1 MKRLSVDRA
10 RRLRVSQ
17 TDAGQLLWHHLRNR
31 RLQGWKFRRQNEIGL
46 YVVDFVCPD
55 AGLIVELDGG
65 QHGDQLIYDE
75 ARTKKL
81 GEQGYRVLRF
91 WNNDVLKNVQGVLEV
106 IQEALARPAP
116 HHRKGGNAPTLS
128 PKGRGSSVDGDLRVS
143 TNINP
148 RLTQVFRF
156 VRCSYANGVAELVY
170 AFDHGEELIERVRF
184 PHAPA
189 LPSSHQAAFDQA
201 LKLLHLIAG
210 VSYYKAGVPP
220 RIDVADG
227 PLDDATANLLDE
239 LYLHGLAEFAYRN
252 GLDLRGRINFPRLGA
267 GSEKASSR
275 GGSTQPEAKAL
286 GLPHRTLV
294 PIGGGKDSLV
304 AVEAI
309 KSIGGEAT
317 AVWVGNSPLIA
328 ACAERTGLP
337 TLNIQRELAP
347 GLFELNRL
355 GAWNGHIPVTAVNS
369 AILAVA
375 AILYGFDSIAFANE
389 RSASAATLEYE
400 GQQVNHQWSKGY
412 AFERLLG
419 DWLHQHVASDLDYF
433 SLLRPFSEL
442 AVTRAFAKL
451 TPYFDVFSSC
461 NRNFKIL
468 GPKPA
473 DRWCGQC
480 PKCHFVFLA
489 LAPFLPKPRLLSIF
503 GRNLLDDENLAPG
516 FDALLEYQ
524 DHKPFECVGEG
535 AEARAA
541 MYALSQRSEWQE
553 DALVARFIREILS
566 QLDVK
571 ELALEPWLQPSTE
584 QRIAKRVLPA
594 LAFFA

>member
-1 MKRLSVDRA
+1 M
-10 RRLRVSQ
+10 
-17 TDAGQLLWHHLRNR
+17 TTIH
-31 RLQGWKFRRQNEIGL
+31 
-46 YVVDFVCPD
+46 
-55 AGLIVELDGG
+55 
-65 QHGDQLIYDE
+65 
-75 ARTKKL
+75 
-81 GEQGYRVLRF
+81 
-91 WNNDVLKNVQGVLEV
+91 
-106 IQEALARPAP
+106 
-116 HHRKGGNAPTLS
+116 
-128 PKGRGSSVDGDLRVS
+128 
-143 TNINP
+143 NP

-156 VRCSYANGVAELVY
+156 LHARYADGVAELAY
-170 AFDHGEELIERVRF
+170 AFDDGEPMVERIRF

-189 LPSSHQAAFDQA
+189 LPRERQAAFDAA

-220 RIDVADG
+220 KIEVADG
-227 PLDDATANLLDE
+227 PLDDATADLLDA

-252 GLDLRGRINFPRLGA
+252 GLDLRGRIAFPRAASPPSPAGGRGA
-267 GSEKASSR
+267 GGEGTHSPQAPS
-275 GGSTQPEAKAL
+275 L
-286 GLPHRTLV
+286 GLPKRTLV

-309 KSIGGEAT
+309 KSIGGDAT
-317 AVWVGNSPLIA
+317 AVWVGNSALIA

-347 GLFELNRL
+347 ALFELNQR

-375 AILYGFDSIAFANE
+375 AILYGHDSIAFANE

-412 AFERLLG
+412 AFEQLLG
-419 DWLHQHVASDLDYF
+419 DWLHTHVAADLDYC

-442 AVTRAFAKL
+442 AITRAFAKL
-451 TPYFDVFSSC
+451 TPYFDAFSSC
-461 NRNFKIL
+461 NRNFRLL

-489 LAPFLPKPRLLSIF
+489 LAPFLPKPRLLAIF
-503 GRNLLDDENLAPG
+503 GRNLLDDETQAAG

-541 MYALSQRSEWQE
+541 MVALSQRPEWQE
-553 DALVARFIREILS
+553 DALVERFRSEILPL
-566 QLDVK
+566 LDATQ
-571 ELALEPWLQPSTE
+571 LALEPWLEPSAE
-584 QRIAKRVLPA
+584 HRVPARLQPA
-594 LAFFA
+594 LKAIGA

>member
-1 MKRLSVDRA
+1 M
-10 RRLRVSQ
+10 
-17 TDAGQLLWHHLRNR
+17 T
-31 RLQGWKFRRQNEIGL
+31 
-46 YVVDFVCPD
+46 
-55 AGLIVELDGG
+55 
-65 QHGDQLIYDE
+65 
-75 ARTKKL
+75 TT
-81 GEQGYRVLRF
+81 
-91 WNNDVLKNVQGVLEV
+91 
-106 IQEALARPAP
+106 IQ
-116 HHRKGGNAPTLS
+116 
-128 PKGRGSSVDGDLRVS
+128 
-143 TNINP
+143 P

-156 VRCSYANGVAELVY
+156 LHASYADGVAELAY
-170 AFDHGEELIERVRF
+170 AFDDGEVMVERIRF

-189 LPSSHQAAFDQA
+189 LPAGRKAAFDAA

-220 RIDVADG
+220 KIEVADG
-227 PLDDATANLLDE
+227 PLDDASADLLDA

-252 GLDLRGRINFPRLGA
+252 ELDLRGRVTFPRLGA
-267 GSEKASSR
+267 ETKSASPR
-275 GGSTQPEAKAL
+275 GGAGQPGAKAL
-286 GLPHRTLV
+286 GLPRRTLV

-317 AVWVGNSPLIA
+317 AVWVGNSALIA
-328 ACAERTGLP
+328 ACAARTGLP

-347 GLFELNRL
+347 ALFELNQR

-375 AILYGFDSIAFANE
+375 AILYGHDSIAFANE

-412 AFERLLG
+412 VFEALLG
-419 DWLHQHVASDLDYF
+419 DWLHTHVAADLDYC

-442 AVTRAFAKL
+442 AITRAFARL
-451 TPYFDVFSSC
+451 TPYFDAFSSC
-461 NRNFKIL
+461 NRNFKLL

-489 LAPFLPKPRLLSIF
+489 LAPFLPKPRLLAIF
-503 GRNLLDDENLAPG
+503 GRNLLDDETQAAG
-516 FDALLEYQ
+516 FDALLEYK

-541 MYALSQRSEWQE
+541 MYALSQRPEWQE
-553 DALVARFIREILS
+553 DALVARFRDEILP
-566 QLDVK
+566 QLDAAQ
-571 ELALEPWLQPSTE
+571 LALEPWLEPSAE
-584 QRIAKRVLPA
+584 HRVPERLRPA
-594 LAFFA
+594 LKAIA

>member
-1 MKRLSVDRA
+1 V
-10 RRLRVSQ
+10 
-17 TDAGQLLWHHLRNR
+17 T
-31 RLQGWKFRRQNEIGL
+31 
-46 YVVDFVCPD
+46 
-55 AGLIVELDGG
+55 
-65 QHGDQLIYDE
+65 
-75 ARTKKL
+75 TT
-81 GEQGYRVLRF
+81 
-91 WNNDVLKNVQGVLEV
+91 
-106 IQEALARPAP
+106 IQ
-116 HHRKGGNAPTLS
+116 
-128 PKGRGSSVDGDLRVS
+128 
-143 TNINP
+143 P
-148 RLTQVFRF
+148 RLTKVFRF
-156 VRCSYANGVAELVY
+156 VRCSYANGVAELAY
-170 AFDHGEELIERVRF
+170 AFDDGEALIERVRF
-184 PHAPA
+184 PNAPA
-189 LPSSHQAAFDQA
+189 VPPARAAAFDAA

-210 VSYYKAGVPP
+210 ISYYKAGVPP
-220 RIDVADG
+220 RIEVADG
-227 PLDDATANLLDE
+227 PLDDATAELLDQ

-252 GLDLRGRINFPRLGA
+252 GLDLRGRISFPRGGA
-267 GSEKASSR
+267 MVAAG
-275 GGSTQPEAKAL
+275 AL
-286 GLPHRTLV
+286 DLPRRTLV

-317 AVWVGNSPLIA
+317 AAWVGTSALIA

-375 AILYGFDSIAFANE
+375 AVLYGYDSITFANE
-389 RSASAATLEYE
+389 RSASAATLEYD

-412 AFERLLG
+412 AFEKLLG
-419 DWLHQHVASDLDYF
+419 DWLHAHVASDLDYC
-433 SLLRPFSEL
+433 SLLRPYSEL
-442 AVTRAFAKL
+442 AITRAFAKL

-461 NRNFKIL
+461 NRNFKLL
-468 GPKPA
+468 GPKPV

-503 GRNLLDDENLAPG
+503 GRNLLDDENQAAG

-541 MYALSQRSEWQE
+541 MHALSQRPEWQE
-553 DALVARFIREILS
+553 DVLVARFRSEILP
-566 QLDVK
+566 QLDASL
-571 ELALEPWLQPSTE
+571 LALEPWLQPSSE
-584 QRIAKRVLPA
+584 QRVPARLLPA
-594 LAFFA
+594 LKTIG